1 MPTVKTWVCDECGRK
16 MTEKEAARSMR
27 KGCPAGCGGIDIHE
41 IVPVIDLMQALKDSL
56 AATKGN

>member
-1 MPTVKTWVCDECGRK
+1 MSLKQAET
-16 MTEKEAARSMR
+16 AMR